1 MATPTFQ
8 LLSQEEKE
16 RIHQAALVLL
26 QEEGLRVLDDQALEI
41 LAGAGARVDTASKQ
55 VHYPPE
61 LVERAAAQAPAEF
74 KLYGR
79 DPDKHVIDLREGNV
93 YYTTNGYAT
102 QFYDP
107 ESGTRRSI
115 DQESLAYITR
125 LADWLDQIDIYAV
138 MGTPE
143 DVPAATNDRYQFA
156 IALANTTKHIWN
168 TAYGP
173 EAVRDQ
179 VCMAAAVRGGREAL
193 AQHPLFTLD
202 LTVISPMELDGRQA
216 STMIEGARQGLPIG
230 ISPGPIAGATAPVT
244 LAGCTTQAVAEVLGA
259 ITLVQLVR
267 PGNPV
272 ILTHYTRS
280 MDMASGSVTM
290 GGPEF
295 SLLRACTA
303 EMARFYKIPSRG
315 GGMITDSKAADA
327 QMGAEKMMG
336 CLIPT
341 LAGLNIVA
349 GMGQADFI
357 NTVRP
362 DLMLIDNEIVRA
374 VRRFARGFAVNDET
388 IATDLIMQV
397 GPGGNFLAADHT
409 RQHFRQELWSSKL
422 WDRKPWGNWEAA
434 GAKDVSC
441 RAWEMIK
448 KSKHTV
454 PSLPADVERAVWDVV
469 RSADARF
476 AE

>member
-1 MATPTFQ
+1 M
-8 LLSQEEKE
+8 
-16 RIHQAALVLL
+16 
-26 QEEGLRVLDDQALEI
+26 
-41 LAGAGARVDTASKQ
+41 
-55 VHYPPE
+55 
-61 LVERAAAQAPAEF
+61 
-74 KLYGR
+74 
-79 DPDKHVIDLREGNV
+79 REGHV
-93 YYTTNGYAT
+93 YYTTNGYAV

-107 ESGTRRSI
+107 ELGQRRVI

-143 DVPAATNDRYQFA
+143 DAPAATNDRYQMA
-156 IALANTTKHIWN
+156 IALVNTTKHIWN

-193 AQHPLFTLD
+193 AQYPLFTLD
-202 LTVISPMELDGRQA
+202 LTVVSPLELDGRQA
-216 STMIEGARQGLPIG
+216 STMVEGARQGLPIN

-244 LAGCTTQAVAEVLGA
+244 LAGCTTQAIAEVLGA

-272 ILTHYTRS
+272 ILTQYTRTL
-280 MDMASGSVTM
+280 DMASGGVTM

-315 GGMITDSKAADA
+315 GGMITDAKVGDA

-349 GMGQADFI
+349 GMGQVDFI

-362 DLMLIDNEIVRA
+362 DVMVIDNEIVRA
-374 VRRFARGFAVNDET
+374 VRHFARGFAVHEET
-388 IATDLIMQV
+388 IARGLIAQV
-397 GPGGNFLAADHT
+397 GPGGNYLATDHT
-409 RQHFRQELWSSKL
+409 RRHYRQELWSSKL
-422 WDRKPWGNWEAA
+422 WDRKPWVKWEAA
-434 GAKDVSC
+434 GSKDVSR
-441 RAWEMIK
+441 RAWEIIK
-448 KSKHTV
+448 QSKHSV
-454 PSLPADVERAVWDVV
+454 PALAGDVQQAIWDVV
-469 RSADARF
+469 RSADERF
-476 AE
+476 AK